1 VVEDKQESRAELL
14 EALAWPQEVE
24 RWSVSVSSRGGR
36 QRHGKLACSR
46 SLASVLGLKLVLL
59 EEDAEAVQIL
69 GSEGDKKQ
77 GQWWS
82 MVDRMAMQERV
93 EQSSIVMR
101 EQEKCEEESSAR
113 PRAED

>member
-24 RWSVSVSSRGGR
+24 RWSVSVSSCGGR